1 MTGTRSVPDWGERN
15 PLISRTTH
23 PYGVHTIASTCRYPV
38 RVGTRQLTT
47 ARPGSAAVSC
57 HDRIQPTTAC
67 SAPDRS
73 GSFATRNSI
82 DTLPDDSIQVTDCCR
97 DFAGS

>member
-1 MTGTRSVPDWGERN
+1 M
-15 PLISRTTH
+15 
-23 PYGVHTIASTCRYPV
+23 
-38 RVGTRQLTT
+38 TT